1 MTGGAEAPGDFSLS
15 GRGNPVLDGRWL
27 RATTYPGP
35 VSAPPAGPGPVRPR
49 RRFLVDTTPLREV
62 PAFRGLWIG
71 QSLAAV
77 GTQLTVVTVG
87 LQVYALTS
95 STFAVGLVGIF
106 ALVPLVALGLYGGS
120 LVDAHDRRR
129 VALLAS
135 LALWVLS
142 LAVAAQA
149 WAHLDSVGLLY
160 GLVALQSAAF
170 AVNNPARSAIVPGIV
185 PAAMLPAANALS
197 GMTNA
202 IALTLGPLL
211 AGLLVGTW
219 GFQAAY
225 TVDAVTFVAA
235 LVGVQRLPAMP
246 PEVLAGSQRPGL
258 RSVLEG
264 IRFLGTRP
272 NVRMTFL
279 VDLCAMVFAMPRVLY
294 PALGAAELG
303 GGARTV
309 GLLGAGFAAGSV
321 LAGLFSGPL
330 GGVRRQG
337 AVVVGCIA
345 VYGASVAGF
354 GLVLVLA
361 PAGQTGKLALC
372 VALLAVSGAADAVS
386 SVFRGTILQVATP
399 DALRGR
405 LQGVFIV
412 VVAGGPRLGDLV
424 LGSTASA
431 VGEGLAALAGGTACV
446 VAVLALA
453 RGQRGFVRYDAHD
466 PRP

>member
-1 MTGGAEAPGDFSLS
+1 MS
-15 GRGNPVLDGRWL
+15 
-27 RATTYPGP
+27 
-35 VSAPPAGPGPVRPR
+35 SAPAAR
-49 RRFLVDTTPLREV
+49 RRLLADTTPLREV
-62 PAFRGLWIG
+62 PAFRWLWIG
-71 QSLAAV
+71 QSLAGI

-95 STFAVGLVGIF
+95 STFSVGLVGIF
-106 ALVPLVALGLYGGS
+106 ALVPLVGLGLYGGS

-129 VALLAS
+129 VALIAS
-135 LALWVLS
+135 LALWVL
-142 LAVAAQA
+142 AVAIAAQA
-149 WAHLDSVGLLY
+149 WFHVGSVELLY
-160 GLVALQSAAF
+160 ALVALQSAAF

-185 PAAMLPAANALS
+185 PRELLPAANALS
-197 GMTNA
+197 GTTNA
-202 IALTLGPLL
+202 LALTLGPLL

-235 LVGVQRLPAMP
+235 LVGLHRLPAMP
-246 PEVLAGSQRPGL
+246 PETAPGAHRPGV

-264 IRFLGTRP
+264 VRFLGTRP

-279 VDLCAMVFAMPRVLY
+279 ADLCAMVFAMPRVLY
-294 PALGAAELG
+294 PAIAAAELG

-309 GLLGAGFAAGSV
+309 GVLGAGFAAGSV

-330 GGVRRQG
+330 GAVRRQG
-337 AVVVGCIA
+337 AFVVGCIA
-345 VYGASVAGF
+345 VYGAAVAAF
-354 GLVLVLA
+354 GVVLVLA
-361 PAGQTGKLALC
+361 PDGAGWALWLC

-386 SVFRGTILQVATP
+386 AVFRGTILQVATP

-424 LGSTASA
+424 LGSAASA
-431 VGEGLAALAGGTACV
+431 VGEASAAVAGGAACV
-446 VAVLALA
+446 VAVLVLA
-453 RGQRGFVRYDAHD
+453 GRQRGFLRYDARH
-466 PRP
+466 PVP

>member
-1 MTGGAEAPGDFSLS
+1 VSSPSAGAD
-15 GRGNPVLDGRWL
+15 
-27 RATTYPGP
+27 
-35 VSAPPAGPGPVRPR
+35 RPR
-49 RRFLVDTTPLREV
+49 RRFLADTTPLREV
-62 PAFRGLWIG
+62 PAFRWLWIG
-71 QSLAAV
+71 QSLAGI

-87 LQVYALTS
+87 LQVYSLTS

-106 ALVPLVALGLYGGS
+106 ALVPLVGLGLYGGS

-135 LALWVLS
+135 IALWL
-142 LAVAAQA
+142 LAIAIAAQA
-149 WAHLDSVGLLY
+149 WADLESVGLLY
-160 GLVALQSAAF
+160 ALVALQSAAF
-170 AVNNPARSAIVPGIV
+170 AINNPARSAIVPGIV
-185 PAAMLPAANALS
+185 PRELLPAANALS

-202 IALTLGPLL
+202 IALTVGPLL

-235 LVGVQRLPAMP
+235 LAGVYRLPPMP
-246 PEVLAGSQRPGL
+246 PEAQSATHRPGL
-258 RSVLEG
+258 ASVLEG

-272 NVRMTFL
+272 NIRMTFL

-294 PALGAAELG
+294 PAIAAVELG

-309 GLLGAGFAAGSV
+309 GILSAGFAIGSV

-330 GGVRRQG
+330 GAVRRQG
-337 AVVVGCIA
+337 AVVVGCVA
-345 VYGASVAGF
+345 VYGAAVAGF
-354 GLVLVLA
+354 GVVLWLAPDRTPGKLVL
-361 PAGQTGKLALC
+361 C
-372 VALLAVSGAADAVS
+372 VVLLAVCGAADAVS
-386 SVFRGTILQVATP
+386 AIFRGTILQVATP

-424 LGSTASA
+424 LGSTASGI
-431 VGEGLAALAGGTACV
+431 GEGLAALAGGVACV

-453 RGQRGFVRYDAHD
+453 RWQRGFVRYDART
-466 PRP
+466 PAP

>member
-1 MTGGAEAPGDFSLS
+1 
-15 GRGNPVLDGRWL
+15 
-27 RATTYPGP
+27 
-35 VSAPPAGPGPVRPR
+35 
-49 RRFLVDTTPLREV
+49 
-62 PAFRGLWIG
+62 LWIG
-71 QSLAAV
+71 QSLAAI

-106 ALVPLVALGLYGGS
+106 ALVPLVGLGLYGGS

-129 VALLAS
+129 VALYAS
-135 LALWVLS
+135 VALWVL
-142 LAVAAQA
+142 AIVIAAQA

-185 PAAMLPAANALS
+185 ARDMLPAANALS
-197 GMTNA
+197 GTTNA
-202 IALTLGPLL
+202 VALTVGPLL
-211 AGLLVGTW
+211 AGILVGAW

-235 LVGVQRLPAMP
+235 LVGVYGLPAMP
-246 PEVLAGSQRPGL
+246 PEVLAGSRRPGL

-272 NVRMTFL
+272 NIRMTFL

-309 GLLGAGFAAGSV
+309 GILGAGFAVGSV

-330 GGVRRQG
+330 GAVRRQG
-337 AVVVGCIA
+337 AVVIACVA
-345 VYGASVAGF
+345 VYGASVAAF
-354 GLVLVLA
+354 GLVLVLVPQGVDA
-361 PAGQTGKLALC
+361 KLVLC
-372 VALLAVSGAADAVS
+372 VCLLAVSGAADAVS

-424 LGSTASA
+424 LGSAASGL
-431 VGEGLAALAGGTACV
+431 GEGMAALAGGTACV

-453 RGQRGFVRYDAHD
+453 RWQRRFLRYDARD
-466 PRP
+466 PQP

>member
-1 MTGGAEAPGDFSLS
+1 MSPPPARS
-15 GRGNPVLDGRWL
+15 GPPS
-27 RATTYPGP
+27 PGP
-35 VSAPPAGPGPVRPR
+35 APTR

-62 PAFRGLWIG
+62 PAFRRLWIG
-71 QSLAAV
+71 QSLAAI

-87 LQVYALTS
+87 LQVYSLTS

-106 ALVPLVALGLYGGS
+106 ALVPLVGLGLYGGS

-129 VALLAS
+129 VALFAS
-135 LALWVLS
+135 VGLWVLS
-142 LAVAAQA
+142 IAIAAQA

-170 AVNNPARSAIVPGIV
+170 AINNPARSAIVPGIV
-185 PAAMLPAANALS
+185 PRAVLPAANALS

-202 IALTLGPLL
+202 IALTIGPLL
-211 AGLLVGTW
+211 AGLLVGAW

-235 LVGVQRLPAMP
+235 LAGVHGLPAMP
-246 PEVLAGSQRPGL
+246 PEVLGGSQRPGL

-272 NVRMTFL
+272 NIRMTFL
-279 VDLCAMVFAMPRVLY
+279 ADLCAMVFAMPRVLY

-309 GLLGAGFAAGSV
+309 GILGAGFALGSV

-330 GGVRRQG
+330 GSVRRQG
-337 AVVVGCIA
+337 AVVIGCVA
-345 VYGASVAGF
+345 VYGASVAAF
-354 GLVLVLA
+354 GAVLVLVPQGVSA
-361 PAGQTGKLALC
+361 KLLLC
-372 VALLAVSGAADAVS
+372 VLLLAVSGAADAVS
-386 SVFRGTILQVATP
+386 SIFRGTILQVATP

-424 LGSTASA
+424 LGSTASG
-431 VGEGLAALAGGTACV
+431 VGEGFAALAGGTACV
-446 VAVLALA
+446 VAVLSLA
-453 RGQRGFVRYDAHD
+453 RWQRRFLHYDARD